1 MAETNARLSENKS
14 NPSNGVLTLDF
25 ESGRRTAA
33 VQDAGASHCA
43 WKFAKLLECAC
54 LFWRFLFRCRI
65 TSLGQSRLV
74 FRAVLDPFIPAQSKA
89 AEGQPQSKTLARVAG
104 MRNLRSLQSPFVP
117 QIKPSVPICSLSWG
131 CVYQNC
137 VMSSNRE

>member
-33 VQDAGASHCA
+33 VQEAGASHCA

-54 LFWRFLFRCRI
+54 PSGARVSLPYQQFGPDSNSCFELYLIRLFQLNQKRQKDSRSPRRYRESLRLEICEAFGVRLSFLALLFRCRI
-65 TSLGQSRLV
+65 TSLGQTR
-74 FRAVLDPFIPAQSKA
+74 
-89 AEGQPQSKTLARVAG
+89 TRV
-104 MRNLRSLQSPFVP
+104 
-117 QIKPSVPICSLSWG
+117 
-131 CVYQNC
+131 
-137 VMSSNRE
+137 SSCT